1 MQFQQ
6 NTNPGFRRLALN
18 NIHNT
23 IGSIDK
29 VVNAATAFPALL
41 RAY

>member
-18 NIHNT
+18 TMHNT
-23 IGSIDK
+23 IRSIDK